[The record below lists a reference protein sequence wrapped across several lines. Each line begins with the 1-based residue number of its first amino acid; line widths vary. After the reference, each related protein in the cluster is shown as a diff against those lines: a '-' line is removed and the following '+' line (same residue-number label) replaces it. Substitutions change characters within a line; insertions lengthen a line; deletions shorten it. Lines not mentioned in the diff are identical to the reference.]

1 MLNRQPL
8 PPLYIAAGLTGPVAR
23 PINPLGS
30 RTGRGRSATNQGH
43 GPDGHLADDANLA
56 EAHPAPEAL
65 ASAVETPAVKPFPMP
80 PVVDGKDAVN
90 GRGRGDCGDGNGNG
104 DGRGPRDE
112 DGEPASAQASSAQ
125 SADETANETATETA
139 TETAEPEL
147 DADRLAAAGRL
158 PAAGDGRASAEGA
171 DLAVPPTPDPETV
184 DLSGY
189 GAYGNVPA
197 AGTGLSR
204 DELVARYAHLVKY
217 VVGRLGVSVPGLF
230 DHEDA
235 MQAGVLGLLRAID
248 AYRPD
253 AAASFESYAI
263 LRIRGSILDAVRS
276 LDNVGRAGREAARAI
291 QGAIRELQHEL
302 GRSPT
307 ESEIAARLDMPVA
320 RYRERLQAASVV
332 TVSLDERDSHDSD
345 DESIVLAENA
355 PDPNAV
361 DPADE
366 AARRDAIASLIQ
378 EIGRL
383 GERARLVLALYY
395 QDEMTFKEIGQV
407 LGVTESRVCQIHT
420 EAVLALRLR
429 LVDGDLAARLGRR
442 RARA

>member
-1 MLNRQPL
+1 MLNRHPL
-8 PPLYIAAGLTGPVAR
+8 PPRYAAAGVRSPV
-23 PINPLGS
+23 LM
-30 RTGRGRSATNQGH
+30 RSTSVLMPQTAH
-43 GPDGHLADDANLA
+43 I
-56 EAHPAPEAL
+56 EA
-65 ASAVETPAVKPFPMP
+65 
-80 PVVDGKDAVN
+80 VVDSTTV
-90 GRGRGDCGDGNGNG
+90 R
-104 DGRGPRDE
+104 P
-112 DGEPASAQASSAQ
+112 EPASTGESRHGFGGSREGPPEGPPGGSRGGSSDDRP
-125 SADETANETATETA
+125 SPSED
-139 TETAEPEL
+139 TAE
-147 DADRLAAAGRL
+147 ATAAAE
-158 PAAGDGRASAEGA
+158 PAEAASDVAAEGTA
-171 DLAVPPTPDPETV
+171 AEAVEPAPGTPEQP

-189 GAYGNVPA
+189 NAYGNTPTPIA
-197 AGTGLSR
+197 ALSR
-204 DELVARYAHLVKY
+204 DELVTKYAHLVKY

-276 LDNVGRAGREAARAI
+276 LDTVGRAGREAARAI
-291 QGAIRELQHEL
+291 QGAIRDLQHEL

-307 ESEIAARLDMPVA
+307 EVEIAARLNMPIT
-320 RYRERLQAASVV
+320 RYRERLQAASIV
-332 TVSLDERDSHDSD
+332 TISLDEHDARDND
-345 DESIVLAENA
+345 DESVVLADNA

-366 AARRDAIASLIQ
+366 AARRDAIASLVK

-383 GERARLVLALYY
+383 GERPKMVLALYY

-420 EAVLALRLR
+420 EAILALRTR
-429 LVDGDLAARLGRR
+429 LVDSDVAARLGRR

>member
-1 MLNRQPL
+1 MFDRQTY
-8 PPLYIAAGLTGPVAR
+8 PPVFASPVAVDGVLAPR
-23 PINPLGS
+23 PTGVFLGGAARFEMS
-30 RTGRGRSATNQGH
+30 ARTAT
-43 GPDGHLADDANLA
+43 D
-56 EAHPAPEAL
+56 
-65 ASAVETPAVKPFPMP
+65 SAVESSVV
-80 PVVDGKDAVN
+80 PVSPLGRIVPDGDS
-90 GRGRGDCGDGNGNG
+90 G
-104 DGRGPRDE
+104 
-112 DGEPASAQASSAQ
+112 
-125 SADETANETATETA
+125 
-139 TETAEPEL
+139 
-147 DADRLAAAGRL
+147 
-158 PAAGDGRASAEGA
+158 
-171 DLAVPPTPDPETV
+171 AVPAPDPEATV
-184 DLSGY
+184 DPEAVTDPEACPPPDSEPPPGALEGQGQGQGQGEDRPNLTGY
-189 GAYGNVPA
+189 DAYGHAPV
-197 AGTGLSR
+197 AGTGMSR

-248 AYRPD
+248 AYRPE

-276 LDNVGRAGREAARAI
+276 LDTVGRAGREAARAI
-291 QGAIRELQHEL
+291 QGAIRDLQHEY

-307 ESEIAARLDMPVA
+307 ETEIAGRLGLTVA

-332 TVSLDERDSHDSD
+332 TVSLDEHDARDND
-345 DESIVLAENA
+345 DESVILAENA

-366 AARRDAIASLIQ
+366 AARRDAITSLVH

-383 GERARLVLALYY
+383 TSRSRMVLALYY

-420 EAVLALRLR
+420 EAILALRGR
-429 LVDGDLAARLGRR
+429 LVDSDVAARLGRR